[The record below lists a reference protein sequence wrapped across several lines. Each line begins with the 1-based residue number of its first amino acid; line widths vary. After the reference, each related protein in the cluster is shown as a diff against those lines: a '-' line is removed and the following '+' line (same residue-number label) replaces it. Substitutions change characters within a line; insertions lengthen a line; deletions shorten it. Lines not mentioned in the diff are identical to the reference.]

1 MLWSSSWWLTRAA
14 QAGDRASHCGISEC
28 SRDKTSGGNELRC
41 GFLNV
46 AQHWHNAAS
55 SWMGPTRRI
64 LALARLTTVVARL
77 STANVLFFFTFHF
90 CYFCCCRFCK
100 CCLCC
105 CFCLIK
111 RILTLDHLT
120 AVLARFSLL
129 LFLLLLQMAFLLLFV
144 LVLLLS
150 LLLLLL
156 LFCRSVRQKGFC
168 PHSSHH

>member
-1 MLWSSSWWLTRAA
+1 MWIPK
-14 QAGDRASHCGISEC
+14 QH
-28 SRDKTSGGNELRC
+28 
-41 GFLNV
+41 V

-120 AVLARFSLL
+120 AVLARFSLIFFTTVSDGIL
-129 LFLLLLQMAFLLLFV
+129 IIVFV
-144 LVLLLS
+144 GLVVIITVIATLVLLL
-150 LLLLLL
+150 
-156 LFCRSVRQKGFC
+156 CQTKGFLPSFFPPLMVRFHC
-168 PHSSHH
+168 CHCCQ

>member
-1 MLWSSSWWLTRAA
+1 MWIPKQR
-14 QAGDRASHCGISEC
+14 
-28 SRDKTSGGNELRC
+28 
-41 GFLNV
+41 V

-120 AVLARFSLL
+120 AVLARFSFIFFTTVSDDILIIV
-129 LFLLLLQMAFLLLFV
+129 FV
-144 LVLLLS
+144 GLVVIITVIATLVLSLCQTKGFLPS
-150 LLLLLL
+150 FFPPLIWSGFIVVIAANDVAIILLLLLWL
-156 LFCRSVRQKGFC
+156 SL
-168 PHSSHH
+168 